1 MRTIL
6 KDRTGERFTTD
17 FGDSGTIV
25 RYVNQH
31 EIYVVFDG
39 STHMIKCEYKQLKRL
54 DNPMR
59 PTIYGIG
66 YIGVGE
72 YTGLKRSGNSLHI
85 KYYKLWCSMM
95 ARCYGNVVNTR
106 QTYESCI
113 VCEEWHNYQN
123 FAKWCENNYY
133 EVLQE
138 KMCLDKDIL
147 VKGNKIYS
155 PETCVFVP
163 NRINVL
169 FVKNDK
175 ARGEYPLGVHKRKDT
190 GKFTSKCCIFRDGKK
205 GYKYLGQYL
214 TPEDAFQV
222 YKTFKEQH
230 IKEVAE
236 EYKDKIPAK
245 LYEAM
250 YNYKV
255 EITD

>member
-85 KYYKLWCSMM
+85 KYYKLWCS
-95 ARCYGNVVNTR
+95 
-106 QTYESCI
+106 I
-113 VCEEWHNYQN
+113 V
-123 FAKWCENNYY
+123 
-133 EVLQE
+133 
-138 KMCLDKDIL
+138 
-147 VKGNKIYS
+147 
-155 PETCVFVP
+155 
-163 NRINVL
+163 
-169 FVKNDK
+169 
-175 ARGEYPLGVHKRKDT
+175 
-190 GKFTSKCCIFRDGKK
+190 
-205 GYKYLGQYL
+205 
-214 TPEDAFQV
+214 
-222 YKTFKEQH
+222 
-230 IKEVAE
+230 
-236 EYKDKIPAK
+236 
-245 LYEAM
+245 
-250 YNYKV
+250 
-255 EITD
+255 

>member
-138 KMCLDKDIL
+138 KCVSTKISWLRAIRFIVQKLAFLFQTGSMFYLLKMIKPEGNTLLEFIKEKILGNLQVNAVFLEMVKKDINIW
-147 VKGNKIYS
+147 VNI
-155 PETCVFVP
+155 
-163 NRINVL
+163 
-169 FVKNDK
+169 
-175 ARGEYPLGVHKRKDT
+175 
-190 GKFTSKCCIFRDGKK
+190 
-205 GYKYLGQYL
+205 
-214 TPEDAFQV
+214 
-222 YKTFKEQH
+222 
-230 IKEVAE
+230 
-236 EYKDKIPAK
+236 
-245 LYEAM
+245 
-250 YNYKV
+250 
-255 EITD
+255 